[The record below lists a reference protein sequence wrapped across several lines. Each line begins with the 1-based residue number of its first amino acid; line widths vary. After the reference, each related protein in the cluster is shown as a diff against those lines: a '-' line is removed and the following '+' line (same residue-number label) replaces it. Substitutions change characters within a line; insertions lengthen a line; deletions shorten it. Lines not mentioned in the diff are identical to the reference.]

1 MIAVILNSVIMGIA
15 NVVMI
20 VQSLQAIVNDTVRAP
35 ILVFLDMIDCNW

>member
-20 VQSLQAIVNDTVRAP
+20 VQSLQAIANDTVSARR
-35 ILVFLDMIDCNW
+35 IFRHD